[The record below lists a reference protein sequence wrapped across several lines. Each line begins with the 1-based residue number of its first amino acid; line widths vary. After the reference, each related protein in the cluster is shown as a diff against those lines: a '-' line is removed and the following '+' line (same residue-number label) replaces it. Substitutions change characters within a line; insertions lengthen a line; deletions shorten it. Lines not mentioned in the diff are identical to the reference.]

1 MLPDFRVRQRD
12 FLLQILR
19 AITAQLDLGE
29 VLRRVLHASVAMMAG
44 KIGLIALRAPD
55 EYFYVR
61 AYTGIDA
68 EIVPQLN
75 AWLHELVASLSSE
88 NNPDLLDE
96 KLREMAIAIDPE
108 VNQSIALPL
117 SFAGEPLGLLIVF
130 RSYRSNVT
138 VNDLQV
144 LQSFADQAAIAVH
157 NAQLYQKIDEERMRL
172 MAILNHS
179 ADGVMILDH
188 TLTIMHFNQALE
200 RMTGWPMQEAIGS
213 LHDAVITWDRL
224 ESGDLKDALDNGW
237 PFKTGDDPMRST
249 LYVEGDLM
257 ARSGLTLSI
266 AITYA
271 PMLTPEGKLANIVAN
286 VRDITNFR
294 KAQEMQS
301 VFISTVSHELKTPV
315 ALIKGYAATL
325 RREDAVWDTQVLMDS
340 LGVIEEEADRLT
352 DLIEDLLTASKI
364 QAQRELRLDLGEV
377 WLDEVAKRAVE
388 RLSRQGSSHQFVV
401 TFPPDFPTIIG
412 DETRLRQVMD
422 NLLTNAIK
430 YAPGG
435 GVIEVSGSADDE
447 TVTVSVR
454 DEGVGIAEADQARIF
469 ERFYRVDDKL
479 SRRTKGT
486 GLGLYLAKAI
496 IEAHHGVIGVSSRLG
511 AGSTFYF
518 TIPQRQ

>member
-19 AITAQLDLGE
+19 AITAQLDLTE

-61 AYTGIDA
+61 AFSGIEPDV
-68 EIVPQLN
+68 IPQLN
-75 AWLHELVASLSSE
+75 EWLHELVASLD
-88 NNPDLLDE
+88 NADGTDLLDE
-96 KLREMAIAIDPE
+96 KLREMAEAIDGE
-108 VNQSIALPL
+108 VRQSIALPL

-130 RSYRSNVT
+130 RSYRSMVT
-138 VNDLQV
+138 PNDLQV

-157 NAQLYQKIDEERMRL
+157 NAQLYEKINQERTRL
-172 MAILNHS
+172 MAILDHS

-188 TLTIMHFNQALE
+188 DLTILHFNQALAH
-200 RMTGWPMQEAIGS
+200 MTGWAASDAIGS
-213 LHDAVITWDRL
+213 LHDTVITWAKL
-224 ESGDLKDALDNGW
+224 ERGDLKDALDNGW
-237 PFKTGDDPMRST
+237 PFNSSINPMRNT
-249 LYVEGDLM
+249 LYVEGDLET
-257 ARSGLTLSI
+257 RSGMTLSVG
-266 AITYA
+266 ITYS
-271 PMLTPEGKLANIVAN
+271 PMLTSDNRIDNIIAN

-294 KAQEMQS
+294 KAQEMQN

-325 RREDAVWDTQVLMDS
+325 RREDAVWDEHVLFDS

-364 QAQRELRLDLGEV
+364 QAQRDLKLNLSEV
-377 WLDEVAKRAVE
+377 WLDQLAERSVE
-388 RLSRQGSSHQFVV
+388 RFRKQTQQHQFRL
-401 TFPPDFPTIIG
+401 TFPKDFPPIQG
-412 DETRLRQVMD
+412 DEVQLRQVFD
-422 NLLTNAIK
+422 NLITNAIK
-430 YAPGG
+430 YSPNGG
-435 GVIEVSGSADDE
+435 TIEVGGEADANNI
-447 TVTVSVR
+447 TIFVR
-454 DEGVGIAEADQARIF
+454 DQGAGISERDQERIF

-496 IEAHHGVIGVSSRLG
+496 IEAHHGVIGVESKLG
-511 AGSTFYF
+511 EGSTFFF